1 MRKSNMTPEKKAELL
16 SILIG
21 GGTVIAIMIILILIV
36 LTFHNCRSSVYKE
49 PKAIVYREIISST
62 DTTEIW
68 RERKYTLTKITID
81 TVPKNKRFFSTI
93 EEHNRLEK

>member
-1 MRKSNMTPEKKAELL
+1 MRKSNITPEKAELL

-21 GGTVIAIMIILILIV
+21 GGTVIAIMIIFILIV
-36 LTFHNCRSSVYKE
+36 LTFRNCRSSVDKE